1 MDSVTSRNTDC
12 GTAGARISK
21 IAGAPSLS
29 WCDQLE
35 RVLLFRSGSGLVLAV
50 AILTT
55 CAVPAF
61 AQQGSATAGS
71 AGSATVGGN
80 SASTV
85 GAGAVSNSPNGN
97 ATAMGVGGSAAGDN
111 SKTRARVHGNNN
123 LNGNAMAMAH
133 DGGDM
138 AKSHTV
144 CHDRSDSAECRTK
157 TMAHEPGGPPVKSTS
172 EGEAAIPQR

>member
-1 MDSVTSRNTDC
+1 M
-12 GTAGARISK
+12 K
-21 IAGAPSLS
+21 IILP
-29 WCDQLE
+29 
-35 RVLLFRSGSGLVLAV
+35 LAF
-50 AILTT
+50 ALTL
-55 CAVPAF
+55 AAPAF

-97 ATAMGVGGSAAGDN
+97 ASAMGMGSSAAGGN
-111 SKTRARVHGNNN
+111 TKTRAAVHGNNN

-133 DGGDM
+133 DGGDW

-144 CHDRSDSAECRTK
+144 CHDRSDSVACRTK
-157 TMAHEPGGPPVKSTS
+157 SMAHEPGGPPVKSSSTS
-172 EGEAAIPQR
+172 SGTIE

>member
-1 MDSVTSRNTDC
+1 M
-12 GTAGARISK
+12 K
-21 IAGAPSLS
+21 II
-29 WCDQLE
+29 
-35 RVLLFRSGSGLVLAV
+35 LALTFAL
-50 AILTT
+50 AI
-55 CAVPAF
+55 AAPAF
-61 AQQGSATAGS
+61 AQQGNAAAGS
-71 AGSATVGGN
+71 AGTAAVGGN

-97 ATAMGVGGSAAGDN
+97 ASALGMGSSAAGDKT
-111 SKTRARVHGNNN
+111 KTRAAVHGTNN

-133 DGGDM
+133 NGGDM

-144 CHDRSDSAECRTK
+144 CHDRSDSVNCRTK